1 MMDDWGK
8 LKQCVQY
15 LPAGN
20 VSLVFD
26 PGRRTNHGC
35 AHVGGS
41 MMHPLLRVH
50 PDMHSHTRA
59 RKGSVYS
66 LSQPEAEAEHKELY

>member
-1 MMDDWGK
+1 MCAVPACRQGMCH
-8 LKQCVQY
+8 LY
-15 LPAGN
+15 LTLEEGPTMCTCWWVNDASFR
-20 VSLVFD
+20 V
-26 PGRRTNHGC
+26 
-35 AHVGGS
+35 
-41 MMHPLLRVH
+41 VH